1 MVLTGCARQ
10 NHPNIQ
16 LKCVMHKGIGRY
28 RMGKPE
34 QVTRQD
40 VLAALS
46 KVQEPELHKDLV
58 SLNMIRDL
66 EIQGD
71 KVRFTVMLTT
81 PACPLRSQ
89 IEREARQSVEAL
101 AGVGSVEVKLDS
113 NVPSDGRA
121 RGLLELPIRNAV
133 AIASGKGGVGKSTV
147 AVNVAVALAQS
158 GARVG
163 LLDADIYGPNVPTM
177 MGVDHLPPLRDN
189 KLVPAEAYGVK
200 IMSIGFLVKPDQPL
214 IWRGPMLHSA
224 IRQFLTD
231 VEWGEL
237 DYLII
242 DLPPGTGDAALSLA
256 QSLPLSGG
264 VIVTLP
270 QQVSL
275 DDARRG
281 LEMFR
286 QLNVPIFGVVEN
298 MSYLEL
304 PNGERMDIFGSGGGE
319 RLAQES
325 GVPFIGPI
333 PMDPSVREGG
343 DAGKPVV
350 VAKPD
355 SPVARALR
363 SIAEDV
369 AAKISVAAVKGDSSF
384 VPINMVG

>member
-1 MVLTGCARQ
+1 MSE
-10 NHPNIQ
+10 
-16 LKCVMHKGIGRY
+16 LKVT
-28 RMGKPE
+28 E
-34 QVTRQD
+34 QA

-46 KVQEPELHKDLV
+46 MVQEPELHKDLV
-58 SLNMIRDL
+58 TLNMIRDL
-66 EIQGD
+66 KIVGD
-71 KVRFTVMLTT
+71 QVSFTVVLTT
-81 PACPLRSQ
+81 PACPLRGR
-89 IEREARQSVEAL
+89 IESEARSAVQAL
-101 AGVGSVEVKLDS
+101 PGVKVVNVKLDA

-133 AIASGKGGVGKSTV
+133 AVASGKGGVGKSTV
-147 AVNVAVALAQS
+147 AVNMAVVLAQS

-177 MGVDHLPPLRDN
+177 MGLDRLPPVQGE
-189 KLVPAEAYGVK
+189 KLIPAEAYGVK
-200 IMSIGFLVKPDQPL
+200 LMSIGFLVKPNQPL

-231 VEWGEL
+231 VDWGEL
-237 DYLII
+237 DYLIV

-286 QLNVPIFGVVEN
+286 QLDVPIFGVVEN

-304 PNGERMDIFGSGGGE
+304 PDGTRMDIFGSGGGE
-319 RLAQES
+319 RLAHEA
-325 GVPFIGPI
+325 GVPFMGAI
-333 PMDPSVREGG
+333 PMDPAVREGG
-343 DAGKPVV
+343 DQGLPVTIS
-350 VAKPD
+350 KPD
-355 SPVARALR
+355 SPVAVALR
-363 SIAEDV
+363 SISENI
-369 AAKISVAAVKGDSSF
+369 AARISVAAAQQNNF
-384 VPINMVG
+384 IPINVIG

>member
-1 MVLTGCARQ
+1 MNTSNLTKETVLEALR
-10 NHPNIQ
+10 H
-16 LKCVMHKGIGRY
+16 V
-28 RMGKPE
+28 
-34 QVTRQD
+34 QD
-40 VLAALS
+40 
-46 KVQEPELHKDLV
+46 PELHKDLV
-58 SLNMIRDL
+58 SLGMIRDI
-66 EIQGD
+66 EIVD
-71 KVRFTVMLTT
+71 NRVSFTIFLTT
-81 PACPLRSQ
+81 PACPLKKQ
-89 IEREARQSVEAL
+89 IEDEARHAVEAIE
-101 AGVGSVEVKLDS
+101 GVHKVEIKMDAD
-113 NVPSDGRA
+113 VPSDGRT
-121 RGLLELPIRNAV
+121 RGLIDVPIRNAI

-147 AVNVAVALAQS
+147 AVNMAVVLAQS

-163 LLDADIYGPNVPTM
+163 LLDADIYGPNIPTM
-177 MGVDHLPPLRDN
+177 MGVDHLPPSQKD

-231 VEWGEL
+231 VDWGEL

-286 QLNVPIFGVVEN
+286 QLDVPLFGIVEN
-298 MSYLEL
+298 MSFLEL
-304 PNGERMDIFGSGGGE
+304 PDGTKLDVFGSGGGE
-319 RLAQES
+319 KLAREA
-325 GVPFIGPI
+325 GVPFIGAI
-333 PMDPSVREGG
+333 PMDPEVRVGG

-350 VAKPD
+350 ISHANSRVAQ
-355 SPVARALR
+355 ALR
-363 SIAEDV
+363 HISEDI
-369 AAKISVAAVKGDSSF
+369 AAKVSVAAILQNSS
-384 VPINMVG
+384 VPIKVVD